1 MTVMAA
7 CHYVGS
13 VTITSS
19 AEGSPTSV
27 EGTFST

>member
-1 MTVMAA
+1 MTIMAA

-19 AEGSPTSV
+19 AEGTTSDA